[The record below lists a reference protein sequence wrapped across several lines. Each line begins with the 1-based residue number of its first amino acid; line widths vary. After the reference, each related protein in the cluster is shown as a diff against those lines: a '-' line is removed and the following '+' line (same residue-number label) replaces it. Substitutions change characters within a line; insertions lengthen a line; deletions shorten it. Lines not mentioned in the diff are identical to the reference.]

1 MRTRYYSILRPIV
14 PGSFPEPDGNSILEI
29 ENFDKRVYIMDVQ
42 REAWG
47 YIEYEKELPVEVAAE
62 YELVCG
68 DGKEDKATICSQF
81 CGVLKLTRRFSGLE
95 AVAYDPNAET
105 VTVYFPDHTVVI
117 DVDADSG
124 IAMITDI
131 LKKLKE

>member
-29 ENFDKRVYIMDVQ
+29 ENFDKRVYIMEVQ

-47 YIEYEKELPVEVAAE
+47 YIEYEKELPVEVADE

-68 DGKEDKATICSQF
+68 VEREDKASICSQF
-81 CGVLKLTRRFSGLE
+81 CGVLKLTRRFSDIR
-95 AVAYDPNAET
+95 AIAYDPNAEA
-105 VTVYFPDHTVVI
+105 VTVYFPDHTTVI
-117 DVDADSG
+117 NVAADSG

>member
-14 PGSFPEPDGNSILEI
+14 PGSFPEPEGNSILEI

-47 YIEYEKELPVEVAAE
+47 YIEYEKELLVEVAAE
-62 YELVCG
+62 YELVCSVER
-68 DGKEDKATICSQF
+68 EDKVTICYQL
-81 CGVLKLTRRFSGLE
+81 CNVLKLTRRFSDLN
-95 AVAYDPNAET
+95 AVAYDQNTET
-105 VTVYFPDHTVVI
+105 VTVYFPDHAAVI
-117 DVDADSG
+117 DVAADSG

>member
-14 PGSFPEPDGNSILEI
+14 PGSFPEPEDNSILEI
-29 ENFDKRVYIMDVQ
+29 ENFDKRIYTMEIH

-47 YIEYEKELPVEVAAE
+47 YIEYEKELPVEVADE

-81 CGVLKLTRRFSGLE
+81 CGVLKLTRRFADLG
-95 AVAYDPNAET
+95 AVAYDPNDET
-105 VTVYFPDHTVVI
+105 VTVYFPDHTAVI
-117 DVDADSG
+117 DVTADSG

-131 LKKLKE
+131 LKTLND

>member
-29 ENFDKRVYIMDVQ
+29 ENFDKRVYIMEVQ

-47 YIEYEKELPVEVAAE
+47 YIEYEKELPVEVADE

-81 CGVLKLTRRFSGLE
+81 CGVLKLTRRFSDIR
-95 AVAYDPNAET
+95 AIAYDPDKEIAIA
-105 VTVYFPDHTVVI
+105 YFPGYKLGINVA
-117 DVDADSG
+117 ADSG